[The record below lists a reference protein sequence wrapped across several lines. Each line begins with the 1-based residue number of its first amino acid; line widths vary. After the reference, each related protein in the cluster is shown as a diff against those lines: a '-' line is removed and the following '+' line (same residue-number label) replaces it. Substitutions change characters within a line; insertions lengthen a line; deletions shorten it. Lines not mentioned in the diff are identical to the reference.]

1 MGREDLSYK
10 PRPFAPEST
19 HNVWPHLF
27 FRSSSYKFGAIIT
40 KFGTEHLWTTLEK
53 VTFSYFWYYTYIC
66 YSWLSNFA
74 QMLSAGPK
82 LQKKKKKMPWPLNTL
97 CQYNHFWWTLIDM
110 RSEWPQQMWCYL
122 ANGWHCSNI
131 TYDKECLSV
140 WCEHGCP
147 SHNLWTIQQSDLVGL
162 LLSTQSSAVLSV
174 KSFIH
179 WWVFLDNAASS
190 HITVVEASISSG
202 GQAINKCSERPH
214 LNRHYTRIIK

>member
-1 MGREDLSYK
+1 MFGHICF
-10 PRPFAPEST
+10 FAPPPTNLEQSSPNLEQNISGLRWKKLLFHIFDIT
-19 HNVWPHLF
+19 HTF
-27 FRSSSYKFGAIIT
+27 AI
-40 KFGTEHLWTTLEK
+40 
-53 VTFSYFWYYTYIC
+53 
-66 YSWLSNFA
+66 
-74 QMLSAGPK
+74 AGSQILLRCC
-82 LQKKKKKMPWPLNTL
+82 LQGLNYKKKKMPWPLNTL

-179 WWVFLDNAASS
+179 QWVFLDNAASS